1 MWCTHKYKKVGIF
14 YVKQKYIICTKE
26 TKWGGVFLLL
36 SKISFY
42 GTTLIL
48 VILILVLSLK
58 FNKKVENKVNDKVS
72 NEDNAR
78 YFDGEYQTE
87 IPGKDMAML

>member
-1 MWCTHKYKKVGIF
+1 MLSRKILFTQN
-14 YVKQKYIICTKE
+14 KQN
-26 TKWGGVFLLL
+26 GGGFLLL

-48 VILILVLSLK
+48 VILILALSLK

-72 NEDNAR
+72 
-78 YFDGEYQTE
+78 EYC
-87 IPGKDMAML
+87 

>member
-1 MWCTHKYKKVGIF
+1 MLDRKILFTQN
-14 YVKQKYIICTKE
+14 KQN
-26 TKWGGVFLLL
+26 GGVFLLL

-48 VILILVLSLK
+48 VILILALSLK

-72 NEDNAR
+72 
-78 YFDGEYQTE
+78 EYC
-87 IPGKDMAML
+87 

>member
-1 MWCTHKYKKVGIF
+1 M
-14 YVKQKYIICTKE
+14 
-26 TKWGGVFLLL
+26 GGVFLLL

-58 FNKKVENKVNDKVS
+58 FNKKTEETINNEVS
-72 NEDNAR
+72 NEYIAS

-87 IPGKDMAML
+87 IPGKDDAYVVDK

>member
-1 MWCTHKYKKVGIF
+1 M
-14 YVKQKYIICTKE
+14 
-26 TKWGGVFLLL
+26 GGVFLLL

-48 VILILVLSLK
+48 VILILALSLK

-72 NEDNAR
+72 NEYVAS